1 LMSEFPMVKMQFMV
15 MMSGGK
21 SKQICFNF
29 ARDANMC
36 QKGDKCP
43 YHHKCG
49 VCGQAH
55 ATVDH
60 P

>member
-1 LMSEFPMVKMQFMV
+1 
-15 MMSGGK
+15 
-21 SKQICFNF
+21 
-29 ARDANMC
+29 MC